1 MRISVVRIPFFKLT
15 ERKENKMS
23 KQMKSAYS
31 ALRMKDTLIAV
42 LESFKPTMLAL
53 CAIAL
58 MFCNTG
64 LFVILSVVAALSVAA
79 WIAVRLLAVVL
90 NWRMRL
96 LGFDE
101 IELERLALA

>member
-1 MRISVVRIPFFKLT
+1 
-15 ERKENKMS
+15 MS

-42 LESFKPTMLAL
+42 LEASKPTLLVL

-58 MFCNTG
+58 LCCNTC
-64 LFVILSVVAALSVAA
+64 LFGILAVGAAVAGSTWV
-79 WIAVRLLAVVL
+79 AVRFLAAVL
-90 NWRMRL
+90 NWRIHL

-101 IELERLALA
+101 VELERLALA

>member
-1 MRISVVRIPFFKLT
+1 
-15 ERKENKMS
+15 MS

-42 LESFKPTMLAL
+42 LEAFKPTMLAL

-58 MFCNTG
+58 LLCNTC
-64 LFVILSVVAALSVAA
+64 LFGIIAVVAAIAVVA
-79 WIAVRLLAVVL
+79 WVAVRLLATVL
-90 NWRMRL
+90 NWRIHL

-101 IELERLALA
+101 IELERLALS

>member
-1 MRISVVRIPFFKLT
+1 
-15 ERKENKMS
+15 MS

-58 MFCNTG
+58 LCCNTC
-64 LFVILSVVAALSVAA
+64 LFGILAVVAAVAVAA
-79 WIAVRLLAVVL
+79 WVTVRLLAAVL
-90 NWRMRL
+90 NWRMHL

-101 IELERLALA
+101 VELERLALA

>member
-1 MRISVVRIPFFKLT
+1 
-15 ERKENKMS
+15 MS

-42 LESFKPTMLAL
+42 LEAFKPTLLAL

-58 MFCNTG
+58 LFNTC
-64 LFVILSVVAALSVAA
+64 LFGIIAVVAAIAVVA
-79 WIAVRLLAVVL
+79 WVAVRLLVAVL
-90 NWRMRL
+90 NWRIHL

-101 IELERLALA
+101 IELERLALS

>member
-1 MRISVVRIPFFKLT
+1 
-15 ERKENKMS
+15 MS

-42 LESFKPTMLAL
+42 LEASKPTLLAL

-58 MFCNTG
+58 LCCNTC
-64 LFVILSVVAALSVAA
+64 LFGILAVGASVAVAA

-90 NWRMRL
+90 NWRIHL

-101 IELERLALA
+101 IELERLALS

>member
-1 MRISVVRIPFFKLT
+1 
-15 ERKENKMS
+15 MS

-42 LESFKPTMLAL
+42 LEAFKPTLLAL

-58 MFCNTG
+58 LCCNTC
-64 LFVILSVVAALSVAA
+64 LFGILAVVAAVSVAA
-79 WIAVRLLAVVL
+79 WVAVRLLATVL

-96 LGFDE
+96 LGYDE